1 MSEKIELNQSPENAS
16 PEASDGA
23 TTNRRPAKKRPQSA
37 HVEGTPGLATGQAVD
52 GRAAASTDHAGAPAQ
67 PPQAPGPPVAEF
79 RGLDE
84 VELPPK
90 SEAEVRQITKASE
103 LVDECS
109 TLDAAVKQLAAKLR
123 DLRRQ
128 HRKTLADVETQ
139 NRIVTATG
147 IAEAVPGDMRQRGF
161 NDDRIKRLLTMI
173 ARTPLTPDE
182 VAALIAPYMVK

>member
-23 TTNRRPAKKRPQSA
+23 TANRRPPRKRPQSA
-37 HVEGTPGLATGQAVD
+37 HGEGTPGLATGQAVD
-52 GRAAASTDHAGAPAQ
+52 GRAAASADHAGAPAQ
-67 PPQAPGPPVAEF
+67 PALAPVRQLAEF
-79 RGLDE
+79 RLDE

-103 LVDECS
+103 LVDERS
-109 TLDAAVKQLAAKLR
+109 TLDATVKELAAKLR

-182 VAALIAPYMVK
+182 VAALIAPHMVK